1 MITGA
6 SAPFYEVNMSP
17 TVIMSREFTNALT
30 LRKMQ
35 RDSYAKWK
43 ENERK
48 ARERAERLKCR

>member
-1 MITGA
+1 
-6 SAPFYEVNMSP
+6 MSP
-17 TVIMSREFTNALT
+17 TVIMSREFTNTLT